1 MKHILLAEDD
11 FDFAGILKQYLE
23 LAVFRVTWKMNGL
36 EALKFLRSAN
46 ADLCV
51 LDVMMPVMD
60 GFTLAG
66 EIVSLYPD
74 MPFLFLTARNQK
86 EDKLKGLKLGADDYV
101 VKPFEADEL
110 VLRIRNILK
119 RSEPAFVPTPGIITA
134 GSYTLDRS
142 RLLLLHDS
150 GNIRLTEKEAAL
162 LLYFCSNQN
171 RVIKREELLLQIWK
185 NDDYFSGRSLD
196 VFVSKLRK
204 YLSAETAI
212 SIETIR
218 STGFE
223 FKTNCVNLF
232 QNRR

>member
-11 FDFAGILKQYLE
+11 LDFAGILKQYLE
-23 LAVFRVTWKMNGL
+23 LAGFRVTWRSNGL
-36 EALKFLRSAN
+36 EAFKFLNSDRV
-46 ADLCV
+46 DICV

-60 GFTLAG
+60 GFTLAA
-66 EIVSLYPD
+66 EIINIYPD
-74 MPFLFLTARNQK
+74 MPFVFLTARNQK

-119 RSEPAFVPTPGIITA
+119 RTETAIAPMPEVITV

-150 GNIRLTEKEAAL
+150 GNTRLTEKEAEL
-162 LLYFCSNQN
+162 LLYFCKHQN
-171 RVIKREELLLQIWK
+171 RVLKREEVLLQIWK
-185 NDDYFSGRSLD
+185 SDDYFSGRSLD

-204 YLSAETAI
+204 YLTVEPRI

-218 STGFE
+218 GSGFE
-223 FKTNCVNLF
+223 FKTSID
-232 QNRR
+232 